1 MSAVERLLNDVERW
15 DGKRF
20 QHFIQQN
27 FASGLV
33 ISFGPRSTRETHT
46 RTPFE
51 MTEWIT
57 RMFPTVRSSG
67 SLLAVF
73 VAFEVLT
80 DEDEKPGRDETR
92 Q

>member
-1 MSAVERLLNDVERW
+1 
-15 DGKRF
+15 
-20 QHFIQQN
+20 
-27 FASGLV
+27 
-33 ISFGPRSTRETHT
+33 
-46 RTPFE
+46 